1 MSSMM
6 ESTCKRKRVEM
17 DLPDSGVRGLVHE
30 SGSSLDFSVSSV
42 SEDVLGISEVNPE
55 AKSIKISNTSA
66 DKVR

>member
-1 MSSMM
+1 MM
-6 ESTCKRKRVEM
+6 ESVCKRKRVEM

-42 SEDVLGISEVNPE
+42 SEDVLQISEVNPE
-55 AKSIKISNTSA
+55 DKFIKVCNTSA